1 MIDKST
7 TLLQKSLIEIGLSP
21 KEAAVYLDLV
31 NRELPTG
38 TTKIVR
44 STGLHGQFVYDAL
57 ATLEEKGLVTHVTVG
72 QRKKFSAVH
81 PSHLMYLAD
90 RQKRLVGKVVEE
102 LSHKVRKN
110 AGQDFSFYL
119 GEEAFI
125 ANEFDELDRAEEAET
140 WYIIVG
146 ESDKFYE
153 IFDPKLLAEFDATRV
168 KKRIQIQCLISTL
181 NRPEFK
187 SVYAPRKNFQI
198 RILPNFGLSIVNT
211 IVRPHSFALT
221 TYSDKVLTYKVTND
235 EVALSYRN
243 FFTALWNIA
252 EKV

>member
-1 MIDKST
+1 MTDKSKSD
-7 TLLQKSLIEIGLSP
+7 LLDNLEEVGLSA
-21 KEAAVYLDLV
+21 KEAAVYVDLI

-38 TTKIVR
+38 TTKVVR

-57 ATLEEKGLVTHVTVG
+57 ASLEEKGLVTHVVVG
-72 QRKKFSAVH
+72 QRKRFSAVH
-81 PSHLMYLAD
+81 PSHLMYLVD

-102 LSHKVRKN
+102 LSLKARKN
-110 AGQDFSFYL
+110 VQQDFTVYL
-119 GEEAFI
+119 GEEAFV
-125 ANEFDELDRAEEAET
+125 ANEFDELDRADEAET
-140 WYIIVG
+140 WYVIVG

-153 IFDPKLLAEFDATRV
+153 IFDSKLLAEFDATRT
-168 KKRIQIQCLISTL
+168 KKRIQIKCLISTTD
-181 NRPEFK
+181 RPEFNNI
-187 SVYAPRKNFQI
+187 YAPRPSFEI
-198 RILPNFGLSIVNT
+198 RTLKNFGLSIVNT

-221 TYSDKVLTYKVTND
+221 TYSEKVLTYKLTND

>member
-1 MIDKST
+1 
-7 TLLQKSLIEIGLSP
+7 
-21 KEAAVYLDLV
+21 
-31 NRELPTG
+31 
-38 TTKIVR
+38 VR

-57 ATLEEKGLVTHVTVG
+57 AALEEKGLVTHITVG

-153 IFDPKLLAEFDATRV
+153 IFDTKLLAEFDATRI
-168 KKRIQIQCLISTL
+168 KKRIQIKTLLSTPGKPGYTVAPVH
-181 NRPEFK
+181 REYFEF
-187 SVYAPRKNFQI
+187 RT
-198 RILPNFGLSIVNT
+198 LPNFGLSIVNT